1 MHFGTP
7 KHVESPQ
14 DKSIP
19 CKTPEYCGA
28 ISCDNKEDEYYIR
41 DRRLL
46 TKKKCF
52 YMAKNRNLKVHKK
65 TRVTEGF
72 QAKS

>member
-19 CKTPEYCGA
+19 CKTPEYRGA
-28 ISCDNKEDEYYIR
+28 ISCDNKEYEHYIR
-41 DRRLL
+41 GRRLL
-46 TKKKCF
+46 TKKNKLF
-52 YMAKNRNLKVHKK
+52 LHD
-65 TRVTEGF
+65 
-72 QAKS
+72 